1 MLLRHKNSKKVMG
14 GGGFRHEFKYVINSF
29 QLALLQERL
38 PQIMQEDLH
47 TSPDGMY
54 EVRSL
59 YLDDYSN
66 SCYFDNENGTDTR
79 VKYRIRIYNGS
90 PERIQFESKRKEHG
104 MTLKTSCRMSVD
116 QVKSILEGEHLEYQD
131 QMHPLLKKLFIL
143 QETRGFKP
151 KVIVEYDRI
160 PFVCRDGNVRITLD
174 TNIRSSVDF
183 HSFLD
188 FSVKARPIMPV
199 GLNLLEVKYDSFI
212 PDYIKETI
220 QMDGLRQSSFSKYYL
235 CRKIGGLQY
244 EF

>member
-1 MLLRHKNSKKVMG
+1 MEKEKTMKKTEG
-14 GGGFRHEFKYVINSF
+14 GGGGYRHEFKYVIDPY
-29 QLALLQERL
+29 QLEILLVKL
-38 PQIMQEDLH
+38 PGIMQRDLH
-47 TSPDGMY
+47 TATDGVY

-59 YLDDYSN
+59 YFDDYSN
-66 SCYFDNENGTDTR
+66 SCYSENESGIDLR
-79 VKYRIRIYNGS
+79 AKYRIRIYNGS
-90 PERIQFESKRKEHG
+90 PERIRFECKRKEHG
-104 MTLKTSCRMSVD
+104 MTQKSSCPISVEQVERILK
-116 QVKSILEGEHLEYQD
+116 GGHLVFQD

-143 QETRGFKP
+143 QETRDFKP

-160 PFVCRDGNVRITLD
+160 PFVCWDGNVRVTLD

-188 FSVKARPIMPV
+188 FAVISRPIMPV
-199 GLNLLEVKYDSFI
+199 GINLLEVKYDSFL
-212 PDYIKETI
+212 PDYIKNTI